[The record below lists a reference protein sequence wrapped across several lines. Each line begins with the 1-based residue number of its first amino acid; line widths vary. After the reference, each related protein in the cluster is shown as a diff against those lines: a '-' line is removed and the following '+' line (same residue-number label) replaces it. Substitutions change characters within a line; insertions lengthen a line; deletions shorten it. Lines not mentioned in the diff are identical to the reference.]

1 MEVLVFL
8 IIIFQK
14 TQSLRLCFFVP
25 KNPKIQEVF
34 IVVEYLVTKGKLVVR
49 NNEPLVV
56 VDGDEKALSKSEFIL
71 WTSLH
76 WNVTNKESL
85 ETEFNKR
92 TKKYG
97 IYGDVSFEQTLNRL
111 KNRGLVAGKSDYLAV
126 DALYNLVKDLYVV
139 PLGTVNAFKRA
150 MMFGI
155 MLIKGVP
162 FNKCREAMEDF
173 NLNCLE
179 KQIVVFSKRLR
190 FQELNLFVSAIR
202 IYEI

>member
-25 KNPKIQEVF
+25 KNLKIQEVF

-85 ETEFNKR
+85 ETEFNKG
-92 TKKYG
+92 TKNMKYTVM
-97 IYGDVSFEQTLNRL
+97 YRL
-111 KNRGLVAGKSDYLAV
+111 SRHLTA
-126 DALYNLVKDLYVV
+126 
-139 PLGTVNAFKRA
+139 
-150 MMFGI
+150 
-155 MLIKGVP
+155 
-162 FNKCREAMEDF
+162 
-173 NLNCLE
+173 
-179 KQIVVFSKRLR
+179 
-190 FQELNLFVSAIR
+190 
-202 IYEI
+202 

>member
-76 WNVTNKESL
+76 WNVMNKESL

-126 DALYNLVKDLYVV
+126 DALHNLVKDLYVV

-155 MLIKGVP
+155 MLIEGVP

-179 KQIVVFSKRLR
+179 KQIVGFSKRLKVSGA
-190 FQELNLFVSAIR
+190 ELIR
-202 IYEI
+202 ISDKDL